1 MGRQGTPAELGTPVV
16 GGEQVPRSEGVAPVT
31 FVGGTGRSGTHV
43 LAQLLSRNEWLALVP
58 VEVRF
63 HTDPDGFPGLL
74 AGEVPLERFMKR
86 LRGYW
91 WKGFQTRRFRGMYRF
106 VERDRFDAAAE
117 RFERSFADERE
128 AACRAL
134 FLDLLSF
141 RAAESEGAIGIVEQ
155 STDTVAA
162 APTLTRVFPDARF
175 IHVVRDGRDA
185 SASRVGQTRGL
196 TYPRTRRQGLE
207 WWEERIRAID
217 AGAREIPRDRL
228 LTVSLD
234 ELLLLGRHR
243 GLRPICRFARIYPQR
258 KMKRFFLR
266 QMSPELAH
274 SERWRAGLSDRRAD
288 GLQRAYEEIVDRL
301 EADGVACAP
310 LLRRTLERS
319 QGSASGD
326 EETTAFLAGDGSPL
340 RVPT

>member
-1 MGRQGTPAELGTPVV
+1 MSANQPLQLPGVVRGDDGRPVAK
-16 GGEQVPRSEGVAPVT
+16 PPPVL

-43 LAQLLSRNEWLALVP
+43 VAKLLGKHSKLALVP

-63 HTDPDGFPGLL
+63 HVERSGYPGLL
-74 AGEVPLERFMKR
+74 SGSVSKEKFLRR
-86 LRGYW
+86 LRGFW
-91 WKGFQTRRFRGMYRF
+91 WRGFQTRRMRGLYRF
-106 VERDRFDAAAE
+106 VPED
-117 RFERSFADERE
+117 RFERAVADFESTFDDDPE
-128 AACRAL
+128 GACRQL
-134 FLDLLSF
+134 FYDLLVVRQE
-141 RAAESEGAIGIVEQ
+141 RADADGLIEQ
-155 STDTVAA
+155 SCDTVAQGA
-162 APTLTRVFPDARF
+162 TLARLFPEAKF

-196 TYPRTRRQGLE
+196 VYPRTRRQGLE
-207 WWEERIRAID
+207 WWGERIRVID
-217 AGAREIPRDRL
+217 AGARQIPRERL

-266 QMSPELAH
+266 KMSPELAH

-288 GLQRAYEEIVDRL
+288 ELERVYEDIVARF

-310 LLRRTLERS
+310 LLRRTLDRS
-319 QGSASGD
+319 LGASTDDD
-326 EETTAFLAGDGSPL
+326 EITAFLAGDGSPL